1 MSDHRTFVYLCP
13 TLTLA
18 ALASG
23 YHCTFW
29 YVCLRVWMYISVSS
43 VYTVLIWVIIK
54 LCELFAQPPFS
65 TIPRS
70 FSEPRAGRGSRSCY
84 RRLDLIEDPIED
96 SIENPFEDSVE
107 DSFEDW
113 CPNEASRPRTLKY
126 PVVASLSACYHPHA
140 LVFPRK
146 TPRSSH
152 EGRNVYCAYLW
163 PIFHV
168 I

>member
-70 FSEPRAGRGSRSCY
+70 FSEPRAGRGSRSSY
-84 RRLDLIEDPIED
+84 RRLDLIED
-96 SIENPFEDSVE
+96 SSE

-113 CPNEASRPRTLKY
+113 CHYEERRPHKTKQQVPLCVLPFTRPCLPPQDPHEAHPRGVTLY
-126 PVVASLSACYHPHA
+126 VHICDPYFMYIRLG
-140 LVFPRK
+140 F
-146 TPRSSH
+146 
-152 EGRNVYCAYLW
+152 
-163 PIFHV
+163 I
-168 I
+168 